1 MYREERS
8 KVFRVSSR
16 EREKILVKLRE
27 LLRSRDE
34 IVLAIVFG
42 GFLEDRDFHDIDIG
56 IYLNP
61 LKFNN
66 WLEMLNFLDEISE
79 KLSKLVN
86 IPVDLVLLNEAPQW
100 LRYKNAVKAL
110 LTTILLLKSAF
121 SIIDQIFQQEILLAE
136 DKKKTNYQWLLL

>member
-110 LTTILLLKSAF
+110 LTTILLLY
-121 SIIDQIFQQEILLAE
+121 EE
-136 DKKKTNYQWLLL
+136 Y